1 MSLECGAQ
9 PQQSRFRTWLLW
21 RIVQPLAVMG
31 VFAWITWGI
40 PYEATQF
47 WLLWI
52 LFPLHL
58 LGIRKLGR
66 SHVLDTGSFVFL
78 MGTIAA
84 VAAMSEPLEREL
96 ELQALFGGAAYIL
109 YAACSYAGLHL
120 SSPPLQATGTR
131 PASQRNE

>member
-1 MSLECGAQ
+1 MSLESAAQ
-9 PQQSRFRTWLLW
+9 PQQTRFRTWLLW
-21 RIVQPLAVMG
+21 RIVRPLAVIG
-31 VFAWITWGI
+31 VFTWITWGI

-58 LGIRKLGR
+58 LGIRQLGR

-78 MGTIAA
+78 MGTVAA
-84 VAAMSEPLEREL
+84 AAAMSEPREREL
-96 ELQALFGGAAYIL
+96 ALQASCGGTAFLL
-109 YAACSYAGLHL
+109 YALCSYAGLHK

-131 PASQRNE
+131 PASLADQ